1 MFLFKLALF
10 SFPFLSF
17 HFISTCLNTN
27 IFSLFLISLF
37 CHSCTPLNHCCT
49 AEWLILG
56 GHGFTVNFVQ
66 NINKTI
72 TFRKNPSVK
81 SGSKNKTVQ
90 GKEAVGPSARGP
102 RCETWSKTKVI
113 FLRWNTQ
120 KILKVI
126 DNFFKFF
133 TEKFLVMKV
142 FRVWPGSDYSGYT
155 GPQLGPHP
163 GSKKE
168 NFFFLKAPGLYF
180 LKYSVLKPIGEQNWA
195 VCY

>member
-27 IFSLFLISLF
+27 VFSLFLISLF
-37 CHSCTPLNHCCT
+37 CHSCTPLNHCRT

-66 NINKTI
+66 NINKSI
-72 TFRKNPSVK
+72 KFRKNWKEEVK
-81 SGSKNKTVQ
+81 IKPCSGKKLWGPVQ
-90 GKEAVGPSARGP
+90 EDLKREVKLR
-102 RCETWSKTKVI
+102 WF

-168 NFFFLKAPGLYF
+168 NFFFFKAPGLYF
-180 LKYSVLKPIGEQNWA
+180 LKYSVLKPIGGQNLA

>member
-1 MFLFKLALF
+1 MSEHKR
-10 SFPFLSF
+10 
-17 HFISTCLNTN
+17 
-27 IFSLFLISLF
+27 FSLFLISLF
-37 CHSCTPLNHCCT
+37 CHSCTPLNHCRT

-81 SGSKNKTVQ
+81 RGSKNKTVQ

-102 RCETWSKTKVI
+102 QCETWSKTKVI
-113 FLRWNTQ
+113 FLRWNAQ

-168 NFFFLKAPGLYF
+168 NFFF
-180 LKYSVLKPIGEQNWA
+180 
-195 VCY
+195 

>member
-27 IFSLFLISLF
+27 VFSLFLISLF
-37 CHSCTPLNHCCT
+37 CHSCTPLNHCRT

-66 NINKTI
+66 NINKSI
-72 TFRKNPSVK
+72 KFRKNPSVK
-81 SGSKNKTVQ
+81 RGSKNKTVQ

-113 FLRWNTQ
+113 FLRWNAQ

-126 DNFFKFF
+126 DNFFLNSSQRNSLWW
-133 TEKFLVMKV
+133 KFLE
-142 FRVWPGSDYSGYT
+142 SD
-155 GPQLGPHP
+155 LGQIILVTLAHSWAPTQEAR
-163 GSKKE
+163 KKT
-168 NFFFLKAPGLYF
+168 FFF
-180 LKYSVLKPIGEQNWA
+180 
-195 VCY
+195 